1 MERIA
6 LTTQHLTAATVAR
19 LDADLAAAIA
29 KVSSGEAAKA
39 GASLTFAVREDEEEG
54 LVVDYVHKSA
64 IAQKGSWVVDSQP
77 RLPLEDEEEVELLRG
92 SRAAV
97 PGGDR

>member
-1 MERIA
+1 MERIV

-29 KVSSGEAAKA
+29 RVTSGEAAKA

-54 LVVDYVHKSA
+54 IVVDYVHKA
-64 IAQKGSWVVDSQP
+64 AVAQKGSFLVGSQP
-77 RLPLEDEEEVELLRG
+77 RLPLSLHEDDEPVG
-92 SRAAV
+92 AAAAV
-97 PGGDR
+97 PAGDR